1 MTGYNYSMHATWRV
15 KPTSPSA
22 LGQRFLRTLDMIAQ
36 AAPEIGGWKVVDKLN
51 YIKLANVEL
60 LSMDD
65 ARKMI
70 GQVLENN
77 VAVVDDMLDANYGYL
92 LLGFNTPTITTRSIS
107 WMGSVGGRFGDRITL
122 KAGDLDLPPDL
133 DIVTYRLFR
142 AALLATIA
150 QWPSNWANAY
160 AYRSD
165 YDEVSPAPGIPPHPR
180 SRYLIPWL
188 SYLSARLSADFDPPA
203 EILSERT
210 PDGGLLMIATEERLD
225 PTNPEQMRRSR
236 MMAEIMIAHAGNP

>member
-1 MTGYNYSMHATWRV
+1 MSNYSYRMNCEWRI
-15 KPTSPSA
+15 KPTPPVA
-22 LGQRFLRTLDMIAQ
+22 LGRRFLRTLDLIAE
-36 AAPEIGGWKVVDKLN
+36 AAPEIGSWKILTGRKESDVVP
-51 YIKLANVEL
+51 I
-60 LSMDD
+60 DD
-65 ARKMI
+65 ARDII
-70 GQVLENN
+70 GTLVENYP
-77 VAVVDDMLDANYGYL
+77 ATIDDIADPQYGYNL
-92 LLGFNTPTITTRSIS
+92 FGSSLTVLSSRRVS
-107 WMGSVGGRFGDRITL
+107 WCAGVGGKFGDDIRFRV
-122 KAGDLDLPPDL
+122 GEFDMPSDL

-165 YDEVSPAPGIPPHPR
+165 YDEVSPAPGIPSHPR